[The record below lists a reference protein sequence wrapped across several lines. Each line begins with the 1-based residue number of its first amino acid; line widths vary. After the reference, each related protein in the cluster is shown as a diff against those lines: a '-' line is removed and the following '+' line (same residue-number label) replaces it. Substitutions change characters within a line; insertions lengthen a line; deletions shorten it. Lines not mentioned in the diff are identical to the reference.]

1 MNKKEFSFV
10 IAREGPGGQLSS
22 YSFAGEV
29 KFDTLKAAKEY
40 CRFANEQLKKDKSYY
55 PFDHHLKDYSDYNVY
70 GLVKI
75 DL

>member
-1 MNKKEFSFV
+1 MQRGRQLNKQNINFV
-10 IAREGPGGQLSS
+10 IAHERPDGSLES

-40 CRFANEQLKKDKSYY
+40 CRYAQNQWGTKTYR
-55 PFDHHLKDYSDYNVY
+55 VY

>member
-1 MNKKEFSFV
+1 MNNKQQLNFV
-10 IAREGPGGQLSS
+10 IARERPDGGLAS
-22 YSFAGEV
+22 YSFGGEV

-40 CRFANEQLKKDKSYY
+40 CRYANERCTLTKDQFGNS
-55 PFDHHLKDYSDYNVY
+55 YSDYNIY

>member
-1 MNKKEFSFV
+1 MNNQKINFV
-10 IAREGPGGQLSS
+10 IAHERPDGSLES

-40 CRFANEQLKKDKSYY
+40 CRFAQNQWGINKY
-55 PFDHHLKDYSDYNVY
+55 HIY